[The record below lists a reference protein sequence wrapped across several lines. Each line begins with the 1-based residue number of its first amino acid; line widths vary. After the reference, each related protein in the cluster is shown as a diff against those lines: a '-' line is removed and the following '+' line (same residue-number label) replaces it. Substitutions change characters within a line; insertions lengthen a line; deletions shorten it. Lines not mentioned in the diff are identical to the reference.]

1 MKTTTDKPTV
11 DKVEEWYDEP
21 RGPLSEDEEHEAWR
35 EVDEEG
41 SLHQQ
46 AVKDGYED

>member
-1 MKTTTDKPTV
+1 MATFVIKLA
-11 DKVEEWYDEP
+11 EQEWYDEP

-46 AVKDGYED
+46 AVKEGYED